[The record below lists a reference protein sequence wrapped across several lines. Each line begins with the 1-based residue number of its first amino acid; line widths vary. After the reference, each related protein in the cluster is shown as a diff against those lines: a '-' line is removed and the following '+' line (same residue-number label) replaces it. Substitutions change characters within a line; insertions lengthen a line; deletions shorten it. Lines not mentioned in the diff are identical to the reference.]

1 MKTPLAASVRFATR
15 KALETGEPP
24 RLRAIAK
31 HLGITHQE
39 LRTVIPNR
47 AYLMEAM
54 AESALQR
61 LLHMVTE
68 RVTSPPSASP
78 VEQFQAVAEAY
89 ID

>member
-1 MKTPLAASVRFATR
+1 
-15 KALETGEPP
+15 
-24 RLRAIAK
+24 
-31 HLGITHQE
+31 
-39 LRTVIPNR
+39 
-47 AYLMEAM
+47 MEAM